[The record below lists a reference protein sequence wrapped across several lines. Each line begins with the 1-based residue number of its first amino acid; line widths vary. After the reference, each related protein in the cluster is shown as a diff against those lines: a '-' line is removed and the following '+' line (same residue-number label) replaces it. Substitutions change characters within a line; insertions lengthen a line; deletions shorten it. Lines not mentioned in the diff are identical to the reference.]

1 MTRKRIYILL
11 CFAGAILPYWQ
22 FIPWLSQNGLNVSLL
37 FDQLFANRISAFF
50 ATDVFVSAAVVFVFI
65 AFERSRLGAKWW
77 LPAVAVLTVGV
88 SLGLPLLLYLREGS
102 ASRLT
107 LASAPGT
114 APAP

>member
-1 MTRKRIYILL
+1 MTPKRIYILL

-22 FIPWLSQNGLNVSLL
+22 FVPWLSQNGLNVSL
-37 FDQLFANRISAFF
+37 FFEQLFANRISAFF

-88 SLGLPLLLYLREGS
+88 SLGLPLLLYLLEDD
-102 ASRLT
+102 RLT
-107 LASAPGT
+107 LASALGT

>member
-1 MTRKRIYILL
+1 MTRKQIYLLL
-11 CFAGAILPYWQ
+11 CLAGTILPYWQ
-22 FIPWLSQNGLNVSLL
+22 LVPWVVEHGLHVSLL
-37 FDQLFANRISAFF
+37 LEQLFANRISAFF

-77 LPAVAVLTVGV
+77 LPTVAVLTVGV
-88 SLGLPLLLYLREGS
+88 SLGLPLLLYLLEDD
-102 ASRLT
+102 RLT